1 MSQTKYIMS
10 GGLAYTENKDME
22 KLRKYSSKGWHVR
35 EFKFMGY
42 LLEKGESKD
51 YIYNVD
57 YRLLDDDGKEEYF
70 NMFLESGWTHV
81 ASEGDIHLFRAK
93 PGTRPIYTDRD
104 TTIQKYENSNSLL
117 NKLGIPFLLITILV
131 WVASALSPE
140 AWHNT
145 LQVIAIILTILAVP
159 TAFTLLAAYH
169 SKWKIEGKKGLVNL
183 ARVVPVVLIAG
194 FVMMLVNHSGATF
207 TIKVIASALIGGIA
221 LPLFIWLVIYMYYK
235 LRGQSS
241 IK

>member
-1 MSQTKYIMS
+1 MSQMKYIMS
-10 GGLAYTENKDME
+10 GGLAYSENRDMA

-57 YRLLDDDGKEEYF
+57 YRLLANEEKEEYF
-70 NMFLESGWTHV
+70 NMFVESGWSHV
-81 ASEGDIHLFRAK
+81 ASEADIHLFRAK

-104 TTIQKYENSNSLL
+104 TTVQKYENSNSLL
-117 NKLGIPFLLITILV
+117 NTLGFPLLLITILV
-131 WVASALSPE
+131 WIASALSPE

-145 LQVIAIILTILAVP
+145 LQVIAIILSILAVP
-159 TAFTLLAAYH
+159 TAFTLLATYRN
-169 SKWKIEGKKGLVNL
+169 KWKIEGKKGLVNL
-183 ARVVPVVLIAG
+183 VRLVPVVLIAG
-194 FVMMLVNHSGATF
+194 FVVMLINHSGGTF

-221 LPLFIWLVIYMYYK
+221 LPLVIWLVLFMYYK